1 MQTTINCPR
10 CQTPFQTE
18 ITQIIDAQQQP
29 QLKHMLL
36 NGQVNVAVCPNCG
49 TGTQLA
55 APMLYHDAEHAL
67 LMVYVPMEL
76 NLPMAEQ
83 EKLIGQL
90 TKAITDSTP
99 PAQFR
104 AYMLQPQTIIT
115 MKTFMEKVYATEGI
129 TPEMLQRQQDQM
141 KLLQDLLGADKSTA
155 VSLIQDNQALI
166 DETFF
171 AILQSTI
178 QNIQQMPENDSQMIA
193 LSNLQARLYTHT
205 ELGQKIE
212 KRQMI
217 LHRFRQEAQKQGGL
231 SYELFVSY
239 LVEHAGD
246 EGTTDALINM
256 AQQGINYQ
264 LIAQVAAEIE
274 KANEAGDTAKA
285 AQIEALRDRLV
296 AIYDEMQ
303 TASREILQQAKQT
316 LDAILQAP
324 DKGQAIQQNVDRIDE
339 AFMYYLSA
347 ELAQAEERQDVN
359 RQQELQAVQAF
370 IMAEAERAMPP
381 QFRLLN
387 QLLRLEDE
395 QAQRELI
402 AQIPAEGRPELANL
416 LASVTSELS
425 DNEESDPE
433 LQGRIAKLQALLA

>member
-10 CQTPFQTE
+10 CQTPFPTE
-18 ITQIIDAQQQP
+18 ITQLIDAQQQP
-29 QLKHMLL
+29 QLKQMLL

-49 TGTQLA
+49 SATQLA
-55 APMLYHDAEHAL
+55 APMLYHDADHQL

-99 PAQFR
+99 PEKFR
-104 AYMLQPQTIIT
+104 AYMLQPQTIMT

-141 KLLQDLLGADKSTA
+141 QLLQDLLGADKNTA
-155 VSLIQDNQALI
+155 VSLIQEKQDLI

-178 QNIQQMPENDSQMIA
+178 QNIQQMPNNDSQMVA

-205 ELGQKIE
+205 ELGAQIE

-231 SYELFVSY
+231 TYELFVKY
-239 LVEHAGD
+239 LVDNAGD

-274 KANEAGDTAKA
+274 KANEAGDSAKA

-296 AIYDEMQ
+296 AVFEEMQ
-303 TASREILQQAKQT
+303 NASRQMLQQAQQT
-316 LDAILQAP
+316 LDTILQAP
-324 DKGQAIQQNVDRIDE
+324 NTNQAIQQNVERIDE
-339 AFMYYLSA
+339 AFMYYLAA
-347 ELAQAEERQDVN
+347 ELAQAKERQDVA
-359 RQQELQAVQAF
+359 REQRLQSIQDTIMQA
-370 IMAEAERAMPP
+370 AEQSMPP
-381 QFRLLN
+381 QLRLLN
-387 QLLRLEDE
+387 QLLRAETPE
-395 QAQRELI
+395 AQQALVNQLSPADKRE
-402 AQIPAEGRPELANL
+402 
-416 LASVTSELS
+416 LASVLESVTAEL
-425 DNEESDPE
+425 DGEEGDPE
-433 LQGRIAKLQALLA
+433 LQQNVRQLQALLA